1 MSQDDIYSYALS
13 VPGDCCLFHF
23 YLVMVLCCPILYIM
37 DSGHSIEHLPGKSN
51 MAPYGP
57 SMVCSLCQATLL
69 SSLLLLPSPHL
80 LITPVCFTTELT
92 AFLHH
97 LPIVFGDSEN
107 PGL

>member
-1 MSQDDIYSYALS
+1 
-13 VPGDCCLFHF
+13 
-23 YLVMVLCCPILYIM
+23 M
-37 DSGHSIEHLPGKSN
+37 DSGHSIEHLPGKSK
-51 MAPYGP
+51 YG
-57 SMVCSLCQATLL
+57 SLWSINGLQPLPGYTTRY
-69 SSLLLLPSPHL
+69 LLLLPSPHL